1 MADIQELKKIR
12 IVDFCNRNGI
22 AIKQD
27 SKEYYRLIEHD
38 SLVINDRKNLFIWN
52 SHNKGGDI
60 IDFVQEYYNCNFIE
74 AKHKLMDIGDI
85 DYTLHE
91 IKRNKFKE
99 DKFKAEPKEPYKYD
113 SSRERKVNVAR
124 DYLVQKRKI
133 NPKLVDTLI
142 EKGLIRQDDK
152 NNVLFIWSDS
162 KKIVGCSE
170 QGTRVFYDTEKDKFK
185 TWKKIQPNGKEDY
198 GFNFKVGK
206 PENYFFYESEIDML
220 SYISL
225 NPKKCQ
231 NVYFVSMNGL
241 KKETVLNFVNE
252 GYKETGKMP
261 KSITICVDNDKGGLE
276 FYNNQF
282 KGQILREKDTDNY
295 VEIKSDIPSIKGCDW
310 NDILIERTTKR
321 FKGISEEQLGKIL
334 GKYRE
339 APIISR
345 AKDFEME

>member
-1 MADIQELKKIR
+1 MVDTHELKKIR

-27 SKEYYRLIEHD
+27 SKEYYRSIEHD

-60 IDFVQEYYNCNFIE
+60 IDFVRTYYDCSFVE
-74 AKHKLMDIGDI
+74 AKYKLIGINDYDFRPREIFIRHKDRI
-85 DYTLHE
+85 D
-91 IKRNKFKE
+91 KPR
-99 DKFKAEPKEPYKYD
+99 EPYKYD
-113 SSRERKVNVAR
+113 ISKERKVNVAR
-124 DYLVQKRKI
+124 NYLVEKRKI
-133 NPKLVDTLI
+133 NPQLVDNLI
-142 EKGLIRQDDK
+142 QKGLIRQDNR
-152 NNVLFIWSDS
+152 NNALFIWSDS

-198 GFNFKVGK
+198 GFNFKVGNG
-206 PENYFFYESEIDML
+206 ENFFFFESEIDML

-225 NPKKCQ
+225 NPKRCEDAH
-231 NVYFVSMNGL
+231 FISMNGL

-252 GYKETGKMP
+252 WYKEKGNIP
-261 KSITICVDNDKGGLE
+261 KSINICVDNDKGGWK

-295 VEIKSDIPSIKGCDW
+295 VEIKSDIPDKEGYDW

-334 GKYRE
+334 DKHKE
-339 APIISR
+339 VPVISR
-345 AKDFEME
+345 ARDFEME

>member
-1 MADIQELKKIR
+1 MVDTQEFKKIR

-60 IDFVQEYYNCNFIE
+60 IDFVQEYYNCNFLE
-74 AKHKLMDIGDI
+74 AKHKLMDI
-85 DYTLHE
+85 DYNPHE
-91 IKRNKFKE
+91 IKRNKFKG
-99 DKFKAEPKEPYKYD
+99 DKSKPESKELYKYD
-113 SSRERKVNVAR
+113 FSKERKVNVAR

-133 NPKLVDTLI
+133 NPQLVDNLI
-142 EKGLIRQDDK
+142 QKGLIRQDNR
-152 NNVLFIWSDS
+152 NNALFIWSDS

-198 GFNFKVGK
+198 GFNFKVGNG
-206 PENYFFYESEIDML
+206 ENFFFFESEIDML
-220 SYISL
+220 SYLSL
-225 NPKKCQ
+225 NPKRCEDSH
-231 NVYFVSMNGL
+231 FISMNGL

-252 GYKETGKMP
+252 WYKEKGTIP
-261 KSITICVDNDKGGLE
+261 KSINICVDNDKGGWK

-282 KGQILREKDTDNY
+282 KGQILREKGTDNY
-295 VEIKSDIPSIKGCDW
+295 VEIKSDIPNKEGYDW
-310 NDILIERTTKR
+310 NDMLIERTTKR

-334 GKYRE
+334 GKHRQI
-339 APIISR
+339 PVISR
-345 AKDFEME
+345 DFEMEL